1 MSETPT
7 YQVAA
12 EIRAVMAR
20 KRVTQRG
27 LAALIDM
34 PVELLHRR
42 LAGKTEIS
50 VNDLAAI
57 AAAIGVP
64 VAELI
69 PTGTDAVPA

>member
-7 YQVAA
+7 YQVAT

-20 KRVTQRG
+20 KRVTQTE
-27 LAALIDM
+27 LAALINM
-34 PVELLHRR
+34 KVATLRRR
-42 LAGKTEIS
+42 LDGDTEIS

-57 AAAIGVP
+57 AAALDVP

-69 PTGTDAVPA
+69 PAERVA